1 MLKGLNNSSAKKK
14 DSDANYKNT
23 LLVLHLH
30 MTVLIISSTEDP
42 ASTHIKNSL
51 LEQTAWE
58 DQGIFYSTPVYRNTS
73 IKNLVMITIPDKK
86 IRHENIDTE
95 IQDQLHIDPDIAIFL
110 SRHRSKTGE
119 PTLTVHPIGNFS
131 DAEFGGQPKTLVP
144 AAPKMMTHLLRLI
157 KKNLQSTGLDYKV
170 CYEVTHHGPFLRIP
184 TLFAEVG
191 STEVQWQQ
199 KEPACIIATSLL
211 ELLHTHQ
218 HEKEFPKD
226 IPVLLGIGGGH
237 YAPRF
242 TDIAFQKKVAFGH
255 MIPSYKI
262 DEGTIDDEILEKT
275 IQATPNLTGVYLHKK
290 DLKKSQVTLY
300 RNWFEKKG
308 IALISSK
315 ELLDL

>member
-1 MLKGLNNSSAKKK
+1 
-14 DSDANYKNT
+14 
-23 LLVLHLH
+23 
-30 MTVLIISSTEDP
+30 MTVLIVSSAEDP
-42 ASTHIKNSL
+42 ASTNIKNSL
-51 LEQTAWE
+51 LEQTAWQE
-58 DQGIFYSTPVYRNTS
+58 QGVFYNTPVFRHTS
-73 IKNLVMITIPDKK
+73 MKNLVLVTIPDKK

-95 IQDQLHIDPDIAIFL
+95 VQEQLHIDPKIAIFL

-131 DAEFGGQPKTLVP
+131 DAQFGGQPKTIVP

-157 KKNLQSTGLDYKV
+157 KKNLQSTDLDYKV

-199 KEPACIIATSLL
+199 KEPASIIAISLL
-211 ELLHTHQ
+211 ELLHTYQ
-218 HEKEFPKD
+218 YEGDFPTN
-226 IPVLLGIGGGH
+226 IPILLGIGGGH

-255 MIPSYKI
+255 MIPTYKI

-275 IQATPNLTGVYLHKK
+275 IQATPHLTAVYLHKK
-290 DLKKSQVTLY
+290 DLKKSQVTSY

-308 IALISSK
+308 ISLISST
-315 ELLDL
+315 ELPDL

>member
-1 MLKGLNNSSAKKK
+1 
-14 DSDANYKNT
+14 
-23 LLVLHLH
+23 
-30 MTVLIISSTEDP
+30 MTVLIISSAEDP

-51 LEQTAWE
+51 LEQTTWE
-58 DQGIFYSTPVYRNTS
+58 EQGIFYNTPVFRHTS
-73 IKNLVMITIPDKK
+73 MKNLVLVTIPDKK
-86 IRHENIDTE
+86 IRHENIDIE
-95 IQDQLHIDPDIAIFL
+95 VQEQLHIDPKIAIFL

-131 DAEFGGQPKTLVP
+131 DAQFGGQPKTIVP

-157 KKNLQSTGLDYKV
+157 KKNLQSTDLDYKV
-170 CYEVTHHGPFLRIP
+170 CYEVTHHGPFLQIP
-184 TLFAEVG
+184 TLFTEVG

-199 KEPACIIATSLL
+199 KEPASIIATSLL
-211 ELLHTHQ
+211 ELLHTYQ
-218 HEKEFPKD
+218 YEEDFPKD

-242 TDIAFQKKVAFGH
+242 TDIVLQKKVAFGH

-275 IQATPNLTGVYLHKK
+275 ILATPNLTGVYLHKK
-290 DLKKSQVTLY
+290 DLKKSQVTYY

-308 IALISSK
+308 ISLISST
-315 ELLDL
+315 ELPDL